1 VPQQLGTG
9 TNFKRNDLFSV
20 MVGTLNVLYLLS
32 VLKLSVISIKLPLTS
47 GHPEAGYVTL
57 L

>member
-1 VPQQLGTG
+1 
-9 TNFKRNDLFSV
+9 